1 MITGQIRLV
10 LLICLIYI
18 LAWLGY
24 YGQITLGQ
32 FLTPEEAGR
41 VAAALSPQND
51 QPNTLYQTILHFG
64 ASFAEEKQAVVTFAR
79 SINVAALLLGT
90 LLIAAASGQF
100 WKSHRAACIAGLLL
114 GLNPILVFRV
124 GEISPTILA
133 TSCVAIAVA
142 RLLHWL
148 RHPSMADSFIIS
160 SALTLGTAFET
171 GLIGLALCWP
181 IVALLYPNRNRVIH
195 VILAAITPV
204 IFIALCIVSKFQLQQ
219 AIDINTADLLVRSY
233 TFFNNF
239 ESYDALSYHLH
250 GHIHALLFLNPIHW
264 GALLMLATVG
274 AYARKK
280 DGHTGRSVIAFFSI
294 LFLVGLAYVLND
306 GGSRLRMTLSPLLA
320 IFSAGS
326 ILVIPRI
333 WQHAGRLT
341 KRNIIVGTALIA
353 SLTYSAAFNSHDKSD
368 FMQDYA
374 FLAQANVKMGKN
386 EAATIWAEKLLIIQ
400 PERQDMHSVLIQA
413 QFNEW
418 ALTSKPTPLSV
429 ESTKAYLE
437 DTEKAEKN
445 AAIPDAIRGIYLWKL
460 KNQEAALELWHSHA
474 ESSALAQLC
483 LYWTQQENPL
493 RNSVSDEDP
502 YAALLHTSLK
512 ISRDAIGY
520 SDEEKRLDNLF
531 STSH

>member
-233 TFFNNF
+233 
-239 ESYDALSYHLH
+239 
-250 GHIHALLFLNPIHW
+250 
-264 GALLMLATVG
+264 
-274 AYARKK
+274 
-280 DGHTGRSVIAFFSI
+280 
-294 LFLVGLAYVLND
+294 
-306 GGSRLRMTLSPLLA
+306 
-320 IFSAGS
+320 
-326 ILVIPRI
+326 
-333 WQHAGRLT
+333 
-341 KRNIIVGTALIA
+341 
-353 SLTYSAAFNSHDKSD
+353 
-368 FMQDYA
+368 
-374 FLAQANVKMGKN
+374 
-386 EAATIWAEKLLIIQ
+386 
-400 PERQDMHSVLIQA
+400 
-413 QFNEW
+413 
-418 ALTSKPTPLSV
+418 
-429 ESTKAYLE
+429 
-437 DTEKAEKN
+437 
-445 AAIPDAIRGIYLWKL
+445 
-460 KNQEAALELWHSHA
+460 
-474 ESSALAQLC
+474 
-483 LYWTQQENPL
+483 
-493 RNSVSDEDP
+493 
-502 YAALLHTSLK
+502 
-512 ISRDAIGY
+512 
-520 SDEEKRLDNLF
+520 
-531 STSH
+531 

>member
-10 LLICLIYI
+10 LLICLLYI

-24 YGQITLGQ
+24 YGQTTLGQ
-32 FLTPEEAGR
+32 YLTPEEAGR
-41 VAAALSPQND
+41 IATALSPQNG
-51 QPNTLYQTILHFG
+51 QSKTLYQTILNFG
-64 ASFAEEKQAVVTFAR
+64 ASFADDKQAVITLAR
-79 SINVAALLLGT
+79 SINAAALLLGT
-90 LLIAAASGQF
+90 LLIAASSGHF

-114 GLNPILVFRV
+114 GLNPILAFRV

-133 TSCVAIAVA
+133 TSCLAIAVA

-148 RHPSMADSFIIS
+148 RHPGLSDSFIIS
-160 SALTLGTAFET
+160 AALTLGTAFET
-171 GLIGLALCWP
+171 GLIALAICWP
-181 IVALLYPNRNRVIH
+181 FIALIYPTRKRFIH
-195 VILAAITPV
+195 AILTLITPA
-204 IFIALCIVSKFQLQQ
+204 IFIALCLASKVQLQQ
-219 AIDINTADLLVRSY
+219 VIDIHTADLLARSY

-239 ESYDALSYHLH
+239 EAYDKLSYHLH
-250 GHIHALLFLNPIHW
+250 GQIHALLYLNPIHW
-264 GALLMLATVG
+264 GALLILAIGG

-326 ILVIPRI
+326 VLLIPKI

-341 KRNIIVGTALIA
+341 KRKIVVGTALIA
-353 SLTYSAAFNSHDKSD
+353 SLTYSTAFNSHDKSD
-368 FMQDYA
+368 FVKDYA
-374 FLAQANVKMGKN
+374 FLAQANIKLAKN
-386 EAATIWAEKLLIIQ
+386 EAATIWAEKLLILK
-400 PERQDMHSVLIQA
+400 PNRQDMHNVLIQA
-413 QFNEW
+413 QFNVW
-418 ALTSKPTPLSV
+418 ALASKPKPLSI

-437 DTEKAEKN
+437 EAEKAEKN

-460 KNQEAALELWHSHA
+460 KDQEAALNLWHPHA

-483 LYWTQQENPL
+483 LYWTAQEIPT
-493 RNSVSDEDP
+493 RNSVSDDDP
-502 YAALLHTSLK
+502 YAALLHSALK

-520 SDEEKRLDNLF
+520 SDDEKRLDNLF